1 MMQDHGLSQ
10 RRACQAAG
18 VARSVIR
25 YRKTPDQDALVI
37 STLQELVESYPER
50 GFGKLFK
57 LIRRR
62 GLAWNHKRVW
72 RVYCALKLNLR
83 RKGKRRLPPRE
94 PKPLA

>member
-1 MMQDHGLSQ
+1 MRKSRFTESQ
-10 RRACQAAG
+10 IVQTLKEVEG
-18 VARSVIR
+18 G
-25 YRKTPDQDALVI
+25 RKVKDVCREI
-37 STLQELVESYPER
+37 
-50 GFGKLFK
+50 GFGK